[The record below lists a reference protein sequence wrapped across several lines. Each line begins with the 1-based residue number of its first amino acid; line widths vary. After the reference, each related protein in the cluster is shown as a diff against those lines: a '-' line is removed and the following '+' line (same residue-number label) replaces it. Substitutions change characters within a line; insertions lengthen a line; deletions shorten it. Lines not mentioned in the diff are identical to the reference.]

1 MKGTVKW
8 FNSFKGYG
16 FITGEDGKDTYVN
29 TVDIPKG
36 TQIRDGN
43 QVEYQITE
51 TEKGTRAIEVKKLD
65 SVSYTHL
72 TLPTN

>member
-65 SVSYTHL
+65 
-72 TLPTN
+72 